1 MGLVRVL
8 RKFALLEVA
17 VKEQINL
24 LAKIQLEDNILDRL
38 RRQIHESPSKIQESE
53 ANLQA
58 LVDSFEAD
66 KARLQDVKT
75 LQRQCEREVED
86 GLERIKKSKARLLN
100 IKSNKEFQAALKE
113 FVESEKANR
122 EREDKILTYMEE
134 LDLLQRGLK
143 DKETELE
150 RVRRLHEEEKAAL
163 EQELQDAQAQLSEH
177 EIERRDMAAA
187 VDAEVF
193 NIYDRLK
200 RRLNGEVVAWVE
212 NATCSACNMNIPPQ
226 MYNELQRMDALR
238 FCPNCDRIIYWKNGN
253 KDSDSM
259 SE

>member
-1 MGLVRVL
+1 M
-8 RKFALLEVA
+8 
-17 VKEQINL
+17 KEQINL
-24 LAKIQLEDNILDRL
+24 LAKIQLKDNILDRL
-38 RRQIHESPSKIQESE
+38 RQRIHESPSKIQKSE
-53 ANLQA
+53 TNLQS
-58 LVDSFEAD
+58 LVDAFEAD
-66 KARLQDVKT
+66 KARLKDVKA
-75 LQRQCEREVED
+75 LQRESEREVED

-100 IKSNKEFQAALKE
+100 IKSNKEYQAVLKE
-113 FVESEKANR
+113 IEETERVNR
-122 EREDKILTYMEE
+122 EREDQILTYMEE

-163 EQELQDAQAQLSEH
+163 QEEIQKAQVQVTEH

-200 RRLNGEVVAWVE
+200 SRLNGQVVAWVE

-253 KDSDSM
+253 KSSDDSM

>member
-1 MGLVRVL
+1 
-8 RKFALLEVA
+8 

-24 LAKIQLEDNILDRL
+24 LARIQLEDNILDRL
-38 RRQIHESPSKIQESE
+38 RQRIHESPSKIQVSE
-53 ANLQA
+53 ANLQS
-58 LVDSFEAD
+58 LVDTFEAD
-66 KARLQDVKT
+66 KARLEDVKA
-75 LQRQCEREVED
+75 LQRQTEREVED

-100 IKSNKEFQAALKE
+100 IKSNKEYQAVLKE
-113 FVESEKANR
+113 IEETERTNR

-150 RVRRLHEEEKAAL
+150 RVRRLHEEEKSVL
-163 EQELQDAQAQLSEH
+163 QEELQEAQAQVTEH

-200 RRLNGEVVAWVE
+200 RRLDGQVVAWVE

-238 FCPNCDRIIYWKNGN
+238 FCPNCNRIIYWKNGN
-253 KDSDSM
+253 KSSDDSM